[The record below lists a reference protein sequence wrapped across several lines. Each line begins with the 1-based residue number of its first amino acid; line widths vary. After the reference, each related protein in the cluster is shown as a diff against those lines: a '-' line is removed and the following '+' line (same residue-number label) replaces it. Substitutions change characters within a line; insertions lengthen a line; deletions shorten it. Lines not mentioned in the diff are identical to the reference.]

1 MVEIDVT
8 RSRDGEFFVFHP
20 GMEPVFLNCGKYIPE
35 MTAAEVRE
43 LPLLNQ
49 DRTPTHYRVPTLQ
62 EVFALLRGRAY
73 INVDKF
79 WTDVPGITQE
89 IRKAGVEQQVIVKT
103 PVEEEAPQ
111 GPLFCGEG
119 RVHIRKKAHRGQ
131 RCIYGV
137 EKATNFIKTIAS
149 RPEMVYIGGGKKLFY
164 GRRADGDPIFL
175 DL

>member
-35 MTAAEVRE
+35 MTAAAVRE

-49 DRTPTHYRVPTLQ
+49 DRT
-62 EVFALLRGRAY
+62 
-73 INVDKF
+73 
-79 WTDVPGITQE
+79 
-89 IRKAGVEQQVIVKT
+89 QVIVKT

-164 GRRADGDPIFL
+164 GRRADGDPIFS